1 MSKLMLSPNYCSC
14 TVIQARNLPDKGK
27 NGGPDAFCTI
37 SMGKE
42 KFVTAVREKTTSPDW
57 NEQCDMPVVDD
68 AIIKLTVYHNS
79 KSSLSKGDFIGR
91 AFVPLRDLQDYD
103 RVHTNWYPLANKE
116 GRVDKARGE
125 IQVTLQF
132 YSKNNTTGS
141 VFDLA
146 TKKKHLSLKDIKH
159 SLGDKLKSASKHHKT
174 DRTTGENQLADQR
187 RRLEGGHDGNG
198 RDFLE
203 DSISDTTSFS
213 GSYMSLNSMSFNNNA
228 NEQPRRKSRVTTQN
242 NGLGPAL
249 GSVTPHSSRRSITSD
264 YETSSILDS
273 ASMYGGDDGTTSSS
287 ADRFQTPQQLHRE
300 VSVDENQPWKKTPK
314 QRREKEQHA
323 SKPIPIIIT
332 TKASANSPQISDHN
346 RHSSVTGDDIE
357 AAFDSINNY
366 KASLNKP
373 KENTVADSYFGLS
386 TISEHQ
392 DVDEN
397 PFSSNQQPEEEIDF
411 DNYFTKHKQQKQ
423 DSIEE
428 KKPKRT
434 APILQQSKTV
444 NQSKEDDYS
453 KLALSN
459 EIFTPST
466 SVSIKT
472 DTNNSSASTV
482 PVRQQSEEKH
492 NSTDDDIDE
501 IIGKLEVIIF
511 GKCTHAH
518 IHTYIHTF
526 IYISFFSHLNFNQNS
541 LSHIHTHILV
551 LASLFRVSSMR
562 SSVRRKIQPT
572 HDIMQP
578 SFFEVT
584 VVPRHSRTSKTP
596 DNKPSSTYSQTPKN
610 QKKNTTLPD
619 IVIEQA
625 GKGPAPLP
633 PSKKSNT
640 NTLNVLGYENVKSV
654 SVNPKVRQELDYL
667 DREELLHV
675 IAYQSDLIKKR
686 DTRVKDLEQYTDGLL
701 VKIVEQC
708 PSILQSGNMKINYK

>member
-42 KFVTAVREKTTSPDW
+42 KFVTAVREKTTLPDW

-68 AIIKLTVYHNS
+68 ATIKLTVYHNS

-91 AFVPLRDLQDYD
+91 AYVPLRDLQDYD

-159 SLGDKLKSASKHHKT
+159 SLGDKLKSASKQHKS

-242 NGLGPAL
+242 NGFGTTL

-273 ASMYGGDDGTTSSS
+273 ASMYGGDDGTASSS
-287 ADRFQTPQQLHRE
+287 ADRLQTPQQQHRE

-314 QRREKEQHA
+314 QRREKEQHS
-323 SKPIPIIIT
+323 SKSIPTIIT
-332 TKASANSPQISDHN
+332 TKPSVNSPQISDHN

-357 AAFDSINNY
+357 AAFDSINDY
-366 KASLNKP
+366 KASLNKS
-373 KENTVADSYFGLS
+373 KENTVAESYFGLS

-397 PFSSNQQPEEEIDF
+397 PFSSKQQAEEEIDF
-411 DNYFTKHKQQKQ
+411 DNYFSKHKQQKQ

-444 NQSKEDDYS
+444 IQSKEDDYA
-453 KLALSN
+453 KLALSS

-501 IIGKLEVIIF
+501 IIGKLE
-511 GKCTHAH
+511 
-518 IHTYIHTF
+518 
-526 IYISFFSHLNFNQNS
+526 
-541 LSHIHTHILV
+541 
-551 LASLFRVSSMR
+551 
-562 SSVRRKIQPT
+562 
-572 HDIMQP
+572 
-578 SFFEVT
+578 
-584 VVPRHSRTSKTP
+584 P
-596 DNKPSSTYSQTPKN
+596 DNKPSSIYSQTPKN

-633 PSKKSNT
+633 PSKKPITS
-640 NTLNVLGYENVKSV
+640 TLNVLGYENVKSV

-708 PSILQSGNMKINYK
+708 PSILQVGCVSRR